1 MINEERS
8 ALLAQSVIRDAFGDS
23 VLFNEKPTTG
33 GEDFSFY
40 MENIPGAFALL
51 GSGNKEKGSDYAHH
65 HGCFNIDEQVM
76 KSGAELYAQYAW
88 RYLQQNAF

>member
-1 MINEERS
+1 M
-8 ALLAQSVIRDAFGDS
+8 Q
-23 VLFNEKPTTG
+23 
-33 GEDFSFY
+33 
-40 MENIPGAFALL
+40 NIPGAFALL

>member
-1 MINEERS
+1 MEKRKCRACS
-8 ALLAQSVIRDAFGDS
+8 AGDAFGDE

-40 MENIPGAFALL
+40 MQNIPGAFALL

-88 RYLQQNAF
+88 RYLQQNQF